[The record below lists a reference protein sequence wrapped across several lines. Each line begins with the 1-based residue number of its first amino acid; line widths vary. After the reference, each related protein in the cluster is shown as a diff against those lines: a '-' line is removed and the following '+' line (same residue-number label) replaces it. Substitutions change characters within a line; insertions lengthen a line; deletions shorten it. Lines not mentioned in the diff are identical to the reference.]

1 MYYMRPN
8 SNQEFVY
15 RYLKAKQDVFAAAD
29 SIDQLMKT
37 TSDQDAL
44 DKYLKANADIIKAQT
59 SVSQL
64 TLQQKRLL
72 SLEVSA
78 EALSLSLWGLGGIK

>member
-1 MYYMRPN
+1 MYPMRPN
-8 SNQEFVY
+8 PNQELLY
-15 RYLKAKQDVFAAAD
+15 RYLKARQDVFAAAD

-78 EALSLSLWGLGGIK
+78 DALILSLVGLR

>member
-8 SNQEFVY
+8 SNHEFVY
-15 RYLKAKQDVFAAAD
+15 RYLKARQDVFSAAD
-29 SIDQLMKT
+29 SIDQLMRA
-37 TSDQDAL
+37 TSDQDVL
-44 DKYLKANADIIKAQT
+44 DRYLKANADIIKARS
-59 SVSQL
+59 SVNQL

-78 EALSLSLWGLGGIK
+78 DAMILSLWGLR